1 MDAIN
6 LTEVFAAVTK
16 GGPAGILLALFFGLA
31 MLVREVRGGKVG
43 QTEKANLAAEVA
55 ALKSQVATLVSGME
69 RMEEELERALDLVH
83 SMRYQRD
90 QARIKVEYL
99 EQLHDTQPRTVW
111 PPEPGVGLVLMAA
124 PSPAPAAPAE
134 EIR

>member
-6 LTEVFAAVTK
+6 LADILGAVTK

-43 QTEKANLAAEVA
+43 QQRETDLTAKVVQLQAQVQTLTE
-55 ALKSQVATLVSGME
+55 SME
-69 RMEEELERALDLVH
+69 RMEGELERALDHVH

-90 QARIKVEYL
+90 QARVRVEFL
-99 EQLHDTQPRTVW
+99 EQLHDVQPRTVW
-111 PPEPGVGLVLMAA
+111 PPEPGAA
-124 PSPAPAAPAE
+124 PMPYTTISPTGD
-134 EIR
+134 RGDGS